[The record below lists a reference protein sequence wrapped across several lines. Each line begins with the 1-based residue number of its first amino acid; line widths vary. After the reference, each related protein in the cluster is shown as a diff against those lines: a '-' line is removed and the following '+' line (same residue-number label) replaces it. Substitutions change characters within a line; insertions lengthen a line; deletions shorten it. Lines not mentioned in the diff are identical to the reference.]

1 MTKIKISILDP
12 AGNVKT
18 TKKVESAETREM
30 TVEMMDFCHLATQNL
45 TLEDG
50 DVIEV
55 TLDEPNQYLVV
66 KLDDT
71 VDSSLVYIK
80 DQKFTYQVTL
90 SENRVTAQSP
100 AAFQGKVHYFA
111 ARKAYDFEIQQYQ
124 NLALNTHDQ
133 KEFEGAYPHASANV
147 ETRDEA
153 VFFACNAI
161 DNVLANHSHGNYP
174 YQSWGINRQADAAL
188 TIDFGRSVEIDEVA
202 FTLRADFP
210 HDSYWEEV
218 SLEFSDG
225 TKESFPTEKSDLPQ
239 FFKFAKRTVTSVT
252 FTDLK
257 KTDDE
262 SPFPALTQIAV
273 FGKNVL

>member
-1 MTKIKISILDP
+1 MTNIKISILD
-12 AGNVKT
+12 AQRNVKISN
-18 TKKVESAETREM
+18 EEFENQEM
-30 TVEMMDFCHLATQNL
+30 TVEGVDFCHLATRHL
-45 TLEDG
+45 TLEDD

-55 TLDEPNQYLVV
+55 ILDEPKQYLVV

-90 SENRVTAQSP
+90 AKKRITAQNP
-100 AAFQGKVHYFA
+100 AAFKGTTHYFA
-111 ARKAYDFEIQQYQ
+111 VRKAYDFEIQQYQ
-124 NLALNTHDQ
+124 NLALNPHDQ

-161 DNVLANHSHGNYP
+161 DNVLANHSHGIYP

-188 TIDFGRSVEIDEVA
+188 TIDFGRLVEIDKVA
-202 FTLRADFP
+202 FTFRADFP

-218 SLEFSDG
+218 SLAFSDG
-225 TKESFPTEKSDLPQ
+225 TKESFTTKKSDKPQ
-239 FFKFAKRTVTSVT
+239 FFDFTKRTVTSVT

-257 KTDDE
+257 KAQDE
-262 SPFPALTQIAV
+262 SPFPALTQIAI
-273 FGKNVL
+273 FGKNIL